1 MNKPT
6 GVKRPATRRVVDT
19 SVKTP
24 RVSAEEVAKALGADP
39 EGQRVHKNYL
49 YPERTTR
56 SMTEWEFDL
65 VSDENS
71 LYALSTN
78 MEGEMVL
85 FYNQTR
91 LGVVNV
97 EDRRVFWQIGLLLE
111 QLYRERKGLDKHQGF

>member
-1 MNKPT
+1 
-6 GVKRPATRRVVDT
+6 
-19 SVKTP
+19 
-24 RVSAEEVAKALGADP
+24 
-39 EGQRVHKNYL
+39 
-49 YPERTTR
+49 
-56 SMTEWEFDL
+56 MTEWEFDL

-71 LYALSTN
+71 PYALSTN